1 MNTDITPEM
10 EDITNYYD
18 RFNEKITS
26 KVNPFF
32 IIIGVSII
40 ILFSMLFGYLGRGE
54 PVEVGTPGKGSVGAA
69 IIKIIGS
76 AVLVFLLLVNGLQYF
91 FSISIQAVLKD
102 ILTPVPEVDVTITSE
117 TTEDIVPETPSYEE
131 VYHIPG
137 NKYTYQDAKA
147 LCKAYNGRLAT
158 YNEIEKAYREDAEW
172 CSYGWSDNQLALFPT
187 QAATYEKLQ
196 TIKGHENDCGRPGI
210 NGGYIKNPNVRFGV
224 NCYGNKPKITQKES
238 KLMRE
243 TPLYPVT
250 NKERKF
256 QEKIN
261 AYRQKLPEILVS
273 PFNHSTWS
281 KS

>member
-91 FSISIQAVLKD
+91 FKIIVVFKWIMKLSIRHCSGVK
-102 ILTPVPEVDVTITSE
+102 P
-117 TTEDIVPETPSYEE
+117 
-131 VYHIPG
+131 HI
-137 NKYTYQDAKA
+137 Y
-147 LCKAYNGRLAT
+147 
-158 YNEIEKAYREDAEW
+158 
-172 CSYGWSDNQLALFPT
+172 
-187 QAATYEKLQ
+187 
-196 TIKGHENDCGRPGI
+196 
-210 NGGYIKNPNVRFGV
+210 
-224 NCYGNKPKITQKES
+224 
-238 KLMRE
+238 
-243 TPLYPVT
+243 
-250 NKERKF
+250 
-256 QEKIN
+256 
-261 AYRQKLPEILVS
+261 
-273 PFNHSTWS
+273 
-281 KS
+281 